1 MSLLLIS
8 IYFYISGFDLFDY
21 SLLMPLSILLVVGFY
36 DDIYQVDFKLKFIF
50 QIIVAKIIIDNGLI
64 IDNLHGILGINELSR
79 IIAQL
84 FTMVI
89 IVAII
94 NAINFI
100 DGLDTLAISIVS
112 LFIVSFELFSSE
124 TTSFRYVSLILI
136 SSFVPLIYFN
146 IRKDKKVFL
155 GDSGSLFLG
164 GIVSI
169 YVLNILSPSYLI
181 KPQYDINKV
190 LFVISILFYPIIDLV
205 RVFILRIARGR
216 SPFKADKNHIH
227 HNLNIKLKKHWQVS
241 LTLTTITILAIIIIQ
256 IISRK

>member
-1 MSLLLIS
+1 M
-8 IYFYISGFDLFDY
+8 
-21 SLLMPLSILLVVGFY
+21 
-36 DDIYQVDFKLKFIF
+36 
-50 QIIVAKIIIDNGLI
+50 
-64 IDNLHGILGINELSR
+64 
-79 IIAQL
+79 
-84 FTMVI
+84 
-89 IVAII
+89 
-94 NAINFI
+94 
-100 DGLDTLAISIVS
+100 
-112 LFIVSFELFSSE
+112 
-124 TTSFRYVSLILI
+124 YVSLILI